1 MHVYINTFKARK
13 DISTG
18 QELFIRYGNASWF
31 AKRNLSDSDVD
42 YASTRWRAD
51 LHPLPMRL
59 KVAQTIGADGRHSY
73 AVLEDVRSG
82 SILEISVCVEVSVVV
97 VDQLPFLRDYV
108 LTGEMESQHTWP
120 P

>member
-18 QELFIRYGNASWF
+18 QELFIRYGSARWF
-31 AKRNLSDSDVD
+31 ADRNLSYSDVD

-51 LHPLPMRL
+51 LLPLPMRL
-59 KVAQTIGADGRHSY
+59 KVAQIIGADGRHSY
-73 AVLEDVRSG
+73 AVLEDVRPG